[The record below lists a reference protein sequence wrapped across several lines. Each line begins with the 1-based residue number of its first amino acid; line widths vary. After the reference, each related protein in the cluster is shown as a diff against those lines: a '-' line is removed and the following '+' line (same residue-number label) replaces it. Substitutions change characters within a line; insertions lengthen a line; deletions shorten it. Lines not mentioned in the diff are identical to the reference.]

1 MTIAP
6 NPSPTPGAD
15 NTASIASTDAPARA
29 DRAASAS
36 GSPAMGAW
44 SLYFIVKFGLH
55 AAGLIELAPWLNLL
69 LAAAL
74 SWPLA
79 AAPHWQRRARA
90 GRTWLAWPTAAALLY
105 HESLLPPLARLVAN
119 WSAITSFS
127 ATYLLELLARFV
139 SLPVLAALG
148 GVALLW
154 WLGRRRL
161 RWAGWVWAGLLG
173 LALQASV
180 QGLQAWLAPAAAS
193 AGNGRE
199 PYDIRLD
206 GAPPLALAQLDDYL
220 THFHTG
226 ERGKV
231 LRLPTQGEPAFD
243 LLILSVCSLSWDDIR
258 FAGLQEAPLLQRL
271 DVLFRHFNSAASYSG
286 PAVLRLLHATC
297 GQTVQAELYG
307 AAPEACYLLRNLE
320 RAGYQSHLLL
330 NHDGHFDGFAEQLR
344 TASGVGLQTAASR
357 PGVAV
362 AMRGFDGAPILDDY
376 ALLGPWWQA
385 HAQGEQRVALLY
397 NTISLHDGNQVPGL
411 ASRFSIDTYKPRV
424 TKLFADLERLLAQ
437 IEASGRPT
445 VVVLVPEHGGAVA
458 GETGQIA
465 GLRDYPTAGVTHVPA
480 GVALFNLGPRRAPGQ
495 PPVVVEQVSSYTSL
509 FAVVASLLHGGVA
522 AAAPERL
529 AAVARALPPI
539 AWVAENDGTLL
550 VRQGGHSFLKLAGS
564 SWRDLDR

>member
-1 MTIAP
+1 V
-6 NPSPTPGAD
+6 
-15 NTASIASTDAPARA
+15 STDRPTTDHAGRA
-29 DRAASAS
+29 TTRPLATTSATTTT
-36 GSPAMGAW
+36 MGAW
-44 SLYFIVKFGLH
+44 SLYFILGFGLH
-55 AAGLIELAPWLNLL
+55 VTGMITLAPWFNLL
-69 LAAAL
+69 LAAGL
-74 SWPLA
+74 SWPLDPA
-79 AAPHWQRRARA
+79 RQPGLRRARA
-90 GRTWLAWPTAAALLY
+90 WLAWPVAAALLY
-105 HESLLPPLARLVAN
+105 HESQLPPPARLLAN
-119 WSAITSFS
+119 RAALTSFS
-127 ATYLLELLARFV
+127 ADYLLELLARFV
-139 SLPVLAALG
+139 NPVLLAALA
-148 GVALLW
+148 GVVLLW

-173 LALQASV
+173 LGVQAGV
-180 QGLQAWLAPAAAS
+180 QGVQAWLAPATAAG
-193 AGNGRE
+193 AGRE
-199 PYDIRLD
+199 LYDIRPT
-206 GAPPLALAQLDDYL
+206 AAAQPLGVAQLDEYL
-220 THFHTG
+220 THFYAG

-258 FAGLQEAPLLQRL
+258 YAGLQDAPLLRRL
-271 DVLFRHFNSAASYSG
+271 DVLFRNFNTVASYSG

-297 GQTVQAELYG
+297 GQTPQAELYG

-320 RAGYQSHLLL
+320 RAGYQPHLLL

-344 TASGVGLQTAASR
+344 SASGVGLQTGASQ

-362 AMRGFDGAPILDDY
+362 AMRSFDGTPILDDY

-385 HAQGEQRVALLY
+385 HTGGEQRVALLY

-411 ASRFSIDTYKPRV
+411 ASRSSIDTYKPRV
-424 TKLFADLERLLAQ
+424 RKLFADLERLLAQ
-437 IEASGRPT
+437 IEAGGRPT

-458 GETGQIA
+458 GEAGQIA

-495 PPVVVEQVSSYTSL
+495 PPVVVEQVASYTSL

-529 AAVARALPPI
+529 AAVAQALPPI
-539 AWVAENDGTLL
+539 AWVGENEGALL

-564 SWRDLDR
+564 GWRDLDR